1 MHLAHKI
8 GEETEYINCQ
18 VFGYASNKIHLGE
31 DDFVRYLVMHLM
43 ENTAHRLLILPVR
56 VTAWRLTTG

>member
-18 VFGYASNKIHLGE
+18 VFGYVSNKIHLGE

-43 ENTAHRLLILPVR
+43 ENTAHRLLITAVR
-56 VTAWRLTTG
+56 LTAWRLTT